1 MHDSADSGITGAD
14 PAAETA
20 AAQARRRN
28 PAMAGFR
35 RILPINALVTLII
48 SGTTGA
54 LLLTRLPALW
64 VWTWLALHTAGALFI
79 LVRGL
84 PPPRQRRNTRLALP
98 RRSEGRRLGT
108 EGLRT
113 GRSRGL
119 PSQ

>member
-64 VWTWLALHTAGALFI
+64 VWTWLALHTAGALYI
-79 LVRGL
+79 LVRG
-84 PPPRQRRNTRLALP
+84 PI
-98 RRSEGRRLGT
+98 GRASCRERVG
-108 EGLRT
+108 
-113 GRSRGL
+113 
-119 PSQ
+119 QCV